1 MLRMIR
7 RGIAG
12 MVPLLILVSMLAF
25 GLLFL
30 VPGDPAVTL
39 AGENPA
45 PGQVEA
51 IREQLGLD
59 QPVVQQY
66 VTWAANATTGDLGES
81 LYTRLPVGTL
91 IIDRVPA
98 TLSLAVCATLVAIVI
113 GMLTGLIAAATRGSI
128 VDRGI
133 TLMASLGTAIPPFWL
148 GLMLIIA
155 FALDRA
161 WFPAVGYVE
170 ITENPVLWAK
180 HLVLPALTLG
190 AAPAAEI
197 ARQLRGSLGDTLE
210 LDYIRTARAKGVRRV
225 PIVLKHGL
233 KNAGIP
239 VVTVIGVQ
247 FSLLLGGSVIV
258 EQIFGIPGI
267 GNLAVSSVLSR
278 DVPVIQGIVLVAAV
292 AVLICNLLVDVS
304 YGFFNPKVRAS

>member
-1 MLRMIR
+1 MI
-7 RGIAG
+7 
-12 MVPLLILVSMLAF
+12 PLLALVSILAF
-25 GLLFL
+25 ALLFL

-45 PGQVEA
+45 PGQVEQ
-51 IREQLGLD
+51 IREDLGLD
-59 QPVVQQY
+59 RPVITQY
-66 VTWAANATTGDLGES
+66 LTWAGNATTGDLGDS
-81 LYTRLPVGTL
+81 LYTSLPVSQL
-91 IIDRVPA
+91 IVDRIPA
-98 TLSLAVCATLVAIVI
+98 TLSLALCATLVAIVI
-113 GMLTGLIAAATRGSI
+113 GMIAGLIAAATKGSI
-128 VDRGI
+128 VDRAI
-133 TLMASLGTAIPPFWL
+133 TLLASLGTAIPPFWL
-148 GLMLIIA
+148 GLMLIIG
-155 FALDRA
+155 FALDRT

-197 ARQLRGSLGDTLE
+197 ARQLRGSLGDTLDME
-210 LDYIRTARAKGVRRV
+210 YIRTARAKGVRRAPV
-225 PIVLKHGL
+225 VLKHGL

-267 GNLAVSSVLSR
+267 GNLAISSVLSR

-292 AVLICNLLVDVS
+292 AVLVCNLLVDIS
-304 YGFFNPKVRAS
+304 YGYFNPKVRAA